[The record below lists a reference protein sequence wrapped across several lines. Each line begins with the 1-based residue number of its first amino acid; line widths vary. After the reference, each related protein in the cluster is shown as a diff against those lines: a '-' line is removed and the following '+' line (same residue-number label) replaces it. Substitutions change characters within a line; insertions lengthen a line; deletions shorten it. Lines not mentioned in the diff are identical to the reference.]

1 MNFDFLLHLGF
12 TQEKA
17 FGLLKSISPNAE
29 LRAPL
34 MMRGVAR
41 LMIEGVAAGDRG
53 VSVSR
58 PQIMNPAPCRSVLH
72 LGDLLTLLTLKLGT
86 MHTNSL
92 FTFQLFVYKNLF

>member
-34 MMRGVAR
+34 TMLGVAPP
-41 LMIEGVAAGDRG
+41 MIEGVAVVGKG

-58 PQIMNPAPCRSVLH
+58 PQIMSPAPCRSVLH

-86 MHTNSL
+86 VDK
-92 FTFQLFVYKNLF
+92 FFVYISAVCL

>member
-1 MNFDFLLHLGF
+1 MNFDFLSHLGF

-34 MMRGVAR
+34 TMLGVAR
-41 LMIEGVAAGDRG
+41 LMIEGVAAGGKG
-53 VSVSR
+53 VSASR
-58 PQIMNPAPCRSVLH
+58 RQIMSPAPCRSVLH

-86 MHTNSL
+86 VDK
-92 FTFQLFVYKNLF
+92 FFVYISAVCL

>member
-34 MMRGVAR
+34 MMRGVAPP
-41 LMIEGVAAGDRG
+41 MIGGVAVGGRG
-53 VSVSR
+53 VSASR
-58 PQIMNPAPCRSVLH
+58 RQIMSPAPCRSVLH
-72 LGDLLTLLTLKLGT
+72 LGDLLTLQTLKLGT
-86 MHTNSL
+86 TDK
-92 FTFQLFVYKNLF
+92 LFVYISAVCLWNLF